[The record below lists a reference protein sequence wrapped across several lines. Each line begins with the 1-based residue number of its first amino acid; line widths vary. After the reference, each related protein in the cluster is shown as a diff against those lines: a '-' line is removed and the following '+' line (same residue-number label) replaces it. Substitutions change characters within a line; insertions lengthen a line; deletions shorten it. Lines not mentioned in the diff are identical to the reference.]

1 MCGPAR
7 MCCAQVRAQIGRCGR
22 RCCATK
28 PDSTQRSSLEIC
40 VATHVVMDRASI
52 TTSSMA
58 LMAGGQHGWL
68 AVSRAHYVLCCAVT
82 RTTVIG
88 GSETPGAR
96 HRPEEAPNGGVPQTP
111 APPGSSHQAL
121 QPPGSGHRTP
131 ATRLPPPGSTA
142 TRLHSH
148 QAPATRFQT
157 QVQPPDSSH
166 QVPATRA
173 PATRLDPHT
182 HDSTHP
188 HTTRPTHGPGVLLRP
203 LRFTQDPIQKRA
215 QLFAHFAC
223 FLDIQLFFPSCGGPK
238 HKTQK
243 RDAKLSE
250 SQKHRNTTPS
260 VKAET
265 PKHRTPETQSR
276 VDCW

>member
-1 MCGPAR
+1 MEE
-7 MCCAQVRAQIGRCGR
+7 
-22 RCCATK
+22 
-28 PDSTQRSSLEIC
+28 SL
-40 VATHVVMDRASI
+40 
-52 TTSSMA
+52 
-58 LMAGGQHGWL
+58 
-68 AVSRAHYVLCCAVT
+68 
-82 RTTVIG
+82 
-88 GSETPGAR
+88 
-96 HRPEEAPNGGVPQTP
+96 PQTP

-121 QPPGSGHRTP
+121 QPPGSGHQTP

-142 TRLHSH
+142 TRLQPPGSNH
-148 QAPATRFQT
+148 QAPATRL
-157 QVQPPDSSH
+157 QPPGSSH
-166 QVPATRA
+166 QVPDSS
-173 PATRLDPHT
+173 PATRLQPPGSSHQSSSHQTRSTHTRLESTHTRLDPST
-182 HDSTHP
+182 HDSTH
-188 HTTRPTHGPGVLLRP
+188 TRSWCAPPSAPIH
-203 LRFTQDPIQKRA
+203 PIQKRA

-265 PKHRTPETQSR
+265 PKHRTPETQSG